1 MTIDTYPLVM
11 DVPVMQRVSDAMYE
25 FGVINKPYKIT
36 GMIQPESGE
45 IGGQ

>member
-1 MTIDTYPLVM
+1 
-11 DVPVMQRVSDAMYE
+11 VMQRVSDAMYE
-25 FGVINKPYKIT
+25 FGVINKPYKVA